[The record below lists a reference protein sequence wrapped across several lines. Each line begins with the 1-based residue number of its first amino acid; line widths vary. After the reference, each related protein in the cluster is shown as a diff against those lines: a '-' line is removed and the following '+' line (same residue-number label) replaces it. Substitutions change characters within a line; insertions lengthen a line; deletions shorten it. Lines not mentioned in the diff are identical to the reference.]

1 MKKIAE
7 KVAVVAQICIT
18 LVFVLTTVLYMSNAI
33 PQQENWN
40 ENGVLNVLMI
50 ILAVAYLA
58 ISAYILYVNFSE
70 NANLKRILLFCDS
83 DSATHAT
90 VKVINKI
97 VKGCAKE
104 VDGIKVKKIKIRSDE
119 KAGFIATLSIEVTAE
134 NVAENVNRL
143 RALVSKSFYET
154 LGLKFNTVNFNI
166 EKLHGKY
173 VPSDKVVEE
182 TTEELMAEQAESA
195 ENYHEPVKTY
205 EDTEHE
211 KLEVV
216 EGEHVE
222 PADEHEDSETE
233 KAEPEKE
240 TEKQN

>member
-7 KVAVVAQICIT
+7 KVAIVAQICIT

-40 ENGVLNVLMI
+40 ENGVLNILMI

-104 VDGIKVKKIKIRSDE
+104 VDGVKVKKIKIRSDE
-119 KAGFIATLSIEVTAE
+119 KAGFIATLSIEVTSE

-143 RALVSKSFYET
+143 RTLVSKSFYET

-166 EKLHGKY
+166 EKLHGHY
-173 VPSDKVVEE
+173 VPSNKVVEE
-182 TTEELMAEQAESA
+182 TTEELVAEQEESA
-195 ENYHEPVKTY
+195 ENYHEPV
-205 EDTEHE
+205 DTTARKEM
-211 KLEVV
+211 EVV
-216 EGEHVE
+216 EGEPVGN
-222 PADEHEDSETE
+222 ADEQEETE
-233 KAEPEKE
+233 TAEQAEKE
-240 TEKQN
+240 TEKQD

>member
-7 KVAVVAQICIT
+7 KVAIVAQICIT
-18 LVFVLTTVLYMSNAI
+18 LVFVLTTVLYMSNVI

-58 ISAYILYVNFSE
+58 ISAFILYVNFSE

-134 NVAENVNRL
+134 NVAENINKL
-143 RALVSKSFYET
+143 RTLVSKSFYET

-166 EKLHGKY
+166 EKLHGHY
-173 VPSDKVVEE
+173 TPGETIVEE
-182 TTEELMAEQAESA
+182 TTKELMAEQEESA
-195 ENYHEPVKTY
+195 ENYHEPV
-205 EDTEHE
+205 DTTAHE
-211 KLEVV
+211 QMEVV
-216 EGEHVE
+216 EGEPVEHDAHEETE
-222 PADEHEDSETE
+222 PAE
-233 KAEPEKE
+233 KSKE
-240 TEKQN
+240 TEKQE

>member
-7 KVAVVAQICIT
+7 KVAIVAQICIT
-18 LVFVLTTVLYMSNAI
+18 LVFVLTTVLYMANAI

-40 ENGVLNVLMI
+40 QNGVLNVLMI

-90 VKVINKI
+90 VKVINNI
-97 VKGCAKE
+97 VKGCAKQ

-119 KAGFIATLSIEVTAE
+119 KAGFIATLSIEVTADS
-134 NVAENVNRL
+134 VAENVNRL
-143 RALVSKSFYET
+143 RTLVSKSFYET

-166 EKLHGKY
+166 EKLHGHY
-173 VPSDKVVEE
+173 EPSKKVVEE
-182 TTEELMAEQAESA
+182 TTAELLEQQEESA
-195 ENYHEPVKTY
+195 ENYHEPV
-205 EDTEHE
+205 DTAEQE
-211 KLEVV
+211 EREPVEVV
-216 EGEHVE
+216 EDKDVEHVT
-222 PADEHEDSETE
+222 AD
-233 KAEPEKE
+233 KAEE
-240 TEKQN
+240 TEKQD